1 MKHAATN
8 IIGTN
13 DGMLE
18 STDQKDVPDA
28 ILQEL

>member
-13 DGMLE
+13 DGMHV